1 MQGGMPK
8 RERMMKNCVIQLMVK
23 LGRNL
28 MIYFHISKPI
38 LVIFALD
45 FRPMDLTLLE
55 WQVVIIAHGKYY

>member
-38 LVIFALD
+38 LVIFSLD